1 MLREKTLGSIVLVG
15 ALFAMAAC
23 GDSSKSMNPTAP
35 SAVVAAS
42 LNADAGDA
50 TVASGPTG
58 GKGNSGKPDN
68 PGNGNG
74 NGKGDDKSDDKG
86 TSPSTPTPSAPPPT
100 NTSPVAP
107 SVPTNPSTSK
117 VEIEGVIS
125 ALAGTSITVNSR
137 TVSVPVGTVIRH
149 GSRTVAYSAL
159 RVGDRVHITARM
171 QGTVLEA
178 TEVKLQNSGGG
189 DDDGDDADDGDDT
202 DGVAGGGRVS
212 VSVVDASAA
221 ETGADTGL
229 FRLTRV
235 ASATLPLTT
244 PLTVTFT
251 LTGTATNGTDYTT
264 IPVTATFLAGQSAVD
279 VTVVPLADA
288 LAESTESVILTLT
301 AVAPYA
307 LGSSTSAT
315 VTITDA
321 ASVPVVSV
329 VALDA
334 AASETGP
341 DLGTFRFTR
350 TGSPT
355 SSLTVTYVVTGTAV
369 NGTDYQAIP
378 LTVMFLA
385 GQATADVFVIPT
397 ADGIVEGVET
407 VIVTLTDG
415 ASYDLG
421 APATATATVNIAG

>member
-15 ALFAMAAC
+15 ALFATAAC
-23 GDSSKSMNPTAP
+23 GDSSKSMNLTAP
-35 SAVVAAS
+35 SAVAAAS
-42 LNADAGDA
+42 LNAEAGDA
-50 TVASGPTG
+50 NATSGAT
-58 GKGNSGKPDN
+58 GNSNPKPKPVN

-74 NGKGDDKSDDKG
+74 NGNGP
-86 TSPSTPTPSAPPPT
+86 TPSTPTPPAPPPT

-107 SVPTNPSTSK
+107 SVPTNPTTGK

-125 ALAGTSITVNSR
+125 ALAGTSITVNGQ
-137 TVSVPVGTVIRH
+137 TVAVPVGTVIRH

-159 RVGDRVHITARM
+159 RIGDRVHITARM

-189 DDDGDDADDGDDT
+189 DDGDDGDD
-202 DGVAGGGRVS
+202 DGDDDEAAGGGRVS
-212 VSVVDASAA
+212 VSVVDAAA
-221 ETGADTGL
+221 SETGTDTAA

-235 ASATLPLTT
+235 ASATLPLTA
-244 PLTVTFT
+244 PLPVTFT

-264 IPVTATFLAGQSAVD
+264 VPLSATFLAGQSAVD

-288 LAESTESVILTLT
+288 LAESAESVILTLT
-301 AVAPYA
+301 SVAPYA
-307 LGSSTSAT
+307 LGSSTSGT

-321 ASVPVVSV
+321 ASLPVVSV
-329 VALDA
+329 VAFDA

-341 DLGTFRFTR
+341 DLGMFRFTR
-350 TGSPT
+350 TGSPA
-355 SSLTVTYVVTGTAV
+355 SSLTVTYAVTGTAV

-378 LTVMFLA
+378 VTVAFLA

-415 ASYDLG
+415 ATYDLG

>member
-15 ALFAMAAC
+15 ALFATAAC

-42 LNADAGDA
+42 LNAEAGDA
-50 TVASGPTG
+50 NATSGAT
-58 GKGNSGKPDN
+58 GNSNPKPKPVN

-74 NGKGDDKSDDKG
+74 NGNGP
-86 TSPSTPTPSAPPPT
+86 TPSTPTPPAPPPT

-107 SVPTNPSTSK
+107 RVPTNPTTGK

-125 ALAGTSITVNSR
+125 ALAGTSITVNGQ
-137 TVSVPVGTVIRH
+137 TVAVPVGTVIRH

-159 RVGDRVHITARM
+159 RIGDRVHITARM

-189 DDDGDDADDGDDT
+189 DDDGDDDDDD
-202 DGVAGGGRVS
+202 DVARGGSVS
-212 VSVVDASAA
+212 VSVVDPSAS
-221 ETGADTGL
+221 ETGVDTGT

-235 ASATLPLTT
+235 ASATLPLTA

-264 IPVTATFLAGQSAVD
+264 VPLSATFLAGQAVVD
-279 VTVVPLADA
+279 VTVAPLADA
-288 LAESTESVILTLT
+288 LAEGAESVILTLT
-301 AVAPYA
+301 SVAPYA
-307 LGSSTSAT
+307 LGSSTSGT
-315 VTITDA
+315 VTIADA

-329 VALDA
+329 VAFDA

-350 TGSPT
+350 TGSPA
-355 SSLTVTYVVTGTAV
+355 SPLTVTYVVTGTAT

-378 LTVMFLA
+378 LTVTFLA
-385 GQATADVFVIPT
+385 GQATVDVFVIPM
-397 ADGIVEGVET
+397 ADGIAEGVET

-415 ASYDLG
+415 ATYDLG

>member
-15 ALFAMAAC
+15 ALFATAAC

-42 LNADAGDA
+42 LNAEAGDA
-50 TVASGPTG
+50 NATSGAT
-58 GKGNSGKPDN
+58 GNSNPKPKPVN

-74 NGKGDDKSDDKG
+74 NGNGP
-86 TSPSTPTPSAPPPT
+86 TPSTPTPPAPPPT

-107 SVPTNPSTSK
+107 RVPTNPTTGK

-125 ALAGTSITVNSR
+125 ALAGTSITVNGQ
-137 TVSVPVGTVIRH
+137 TVAVPVGTVIRH

-159 RVGDRVHITARM
+159 RIGDRVHITARM

-189 DDDGDDADDGDDT
+189 DDDGDDDDDD
-202 DGVAGGGRVS
+202 DVARGGSVS
-212 VSVVDASAA
+212 VSVVDPSAS
-221 ETGADTGL
+221 ETGVDTGT

-235 ASATLPLTT
+235 ASATLPLTA

-264 IPVTATFLAGQSAVD
+264 VPLSATFLAGQAVVD
-279 VTVVPLADA
+279 VTVAPLADA
-288 LAESTESVILTLT
+288 LAEGAESVILTLT
-301 AVAPYA
+301 SVAPYA
-307 LGSSTSAT
+307 LGSSTSGT
-315 VTITDA
+315 VTIADA

-329 VALDA
+329 VAFDA

-350 TGSPT
+350 TGSPA
-355 SSLTVTYVVTGTAV
+355 SPMTVTYVVTGTAT

-378 LTVMFLA
+378 LTVTFLA
-385 GQATADVFVIPT
+385 GQATVDVFVIPM
-397 ADGIVEGVET
+397 ADGIAEGVET

-415 ASYDLG
+415 ATYDLG

>member
-1 MLREKTLGSIVLVG
+1 MLREKTLGSIGLVG
-15 ALFAMAAC
+15 ALFATAAC

-42 LNADAGDA
+42 LNAEAGDA
-50 TVASGPTG
+50 NATSGAT
-58 GKGNSGKPDN
+58 GNSNPKPKPVN

-74 NGKGDDKSDDKG
+74 NGNGP
-86 TSPSTPTPSAPPPT
+86 TPSTPTPPAPPPT

-107 SVPTNPSTSK
+107 RVPTNPTTGK

-125 ALAGTSITVNSR
+125 ALAGTSITVNGQ
-137 TVSVPVGTVIRH
+137 TVAVPVGTVIRH

-159 RVGDRVHITARM
+159 RIGDRVHITARM

-189 DDDGDDADDGDDT
+189 DDDGDDNDDDDN
-202 DGVAGGGRVS
+202 DDDEEAGGGRVS
-212 VSVVDASAA
+212 VSVVDASAS
-221 ETGADTGL
+221 ETGVDTGI

-235 ASATLPLTT
+235 ASATLPLTA

-264 IPVTATFLAGQSAVD
+264 VLLSATFLAGQSAVD

-288 LAESTESVILTLT
+288 LAESAESVILTLT
-301 AVAPYA
+301 SVAPYA
-307 LGSSTSAT
+307 LGSSTSGT
-315 VTITDA
+315 VTIADA

-329 VALDA
+329 VAFDA

-355 SSLTVTYVVTGTAV
+355 SPLTVRYVVTGTAV
-369 NGTDYQAIP
+369 NGTDYQTIP
-378 LTVMFLA
+378 VTVTFLA

-407 VIVTLTDG
+407 VIVTLIDG

>member
-1 MLREKTLGSIVLVG
+1 MLIVKTAGLVG
-15 ALFAMAAC
+15 LIGALLATAAC
-23 GDSSKSMNPTAP
+23 GDSSRSLNPTAP

-42 LNADAGDA
+42 INDEAGDA
-50 TVASGPTG
+50 TATSGAT
-58 GKGNSGKPDN
+58 GNSKPKPVN

-74 NGKGDDKSDDKG
+74 NGNGNG
-86 TSPSTPTPSAPPPT
+86 
-100 NTSPVAP
+100 
-107 SVPTNPSTSK
+107 PTNPTTGK
-117 VEIEGVIS
+117 VEIEGLIS
-125 ALAGTSITVNSR
+125 AIAGTSITVNSR

-159 RVGDRVHITARM
+159 RIGDRVHITARM

-178 TEVKLQNSGGG
+178 TEVKLQNPGGGG
-189 DDDGDDADDGDDT
+189 DDDGDDGDD
-202 DGVAGGGRVS
+202 DDDENKKGGGRVS
-212 VSVVDASAA
+212 VSVVDASAS
-221 ETGADTGL
+221 ETGADTGT

-235 ASATLPLTT
+235 ASATLPLTA

-264 IPVTATFLAGQSAVD
+264 VPLSATLLAGQSAVD
-279 VTVVPLADA
+279 VTVAPLADA
-288 LAESTESVILTLT
+288 LAEGAESVILTLT
-301 AVAPYA
+301 SVAPYA
-307 LGSSTSAT
+307 LGSSTSGT
-315 VTITDA
+315 VTIADA

-329 VALDA
+329 VAFDA

-355 SSLTVTYVVTGTAV
+355 SPLTVTYLVTGTAV

-378 LTVMFLA
+378 LTVTFLA

-415 ASYDLG
+415 ATYDLG

>member
-1 MLREKTLGSIVLVG
+1 MLIVKTAGLVG
-15 ALFAMAAC
+15 LIGALLATAAC
-23 GDSSKSMNPTAP
+23 GDSSRSLNPTAP

-42 LNADAGDA
+42 MNDEAGDA
-50 TVASGPTG
+50 NATSGPTG
-58 GKGNSGKPDN
+58 KPVN

-74 NGKGDDKSDDKG
+74 NGNGNG
-86 TSPSTPTPSAPPPT
+86 PTPSTPTPPAPPPT
-100 NTSPVAP
+100 N
-107 SVPTNPSTSK
+107 PTTGK
-117 VEIEGVIS
+117 VEIEGLIS
-125 ALAGTSITVNSR
+125 AIAGTSITVNGQ
-137 TVSVPVGTVIRH
+137 TVAVPVGTVIRH

-159 RVGDRVHITARM
+159 RIGDRVHITARM

-178 TEVKLQNSGGG
+178 TEVKLQNPGGG
-189 DDDGDDADDGDDT
+189 DDDGDDDDEA
-202 DGVAGGGRVS
+202 AGGSVS
-212 VSVVDASAA
+212 VSIVDASAS
-221 ETGADTGL
+221 ETGADTGADTGT

-235 ASATLPLTT
+235 ASATLPLTA

-264 IPVTATFLAGQSAVD
+264 VPLSATFLAGQSAVE
-279 VTVVPLADA
+279 VTVAPLADA
-288 LAESTESVILTLT
+288 LAEGAESVILTLT
-301 AVAPYA
+301 SVAPYA
-307 LGSSTSAT
+307 LGSSTSGT
-315 VTITDA
+315 VTIADA
-321 ASVPVVSV
+321 VPVVSV
-329 VALDA
+329 VAFDA

-355 SSLTVTYVVTGTAV
+355 SPLTVTYVVTGTAV

-378 LTVMFLA
+378 LTVTFLA

-407 VIVTLTDG
+407 AIVTLTDG
-415 ASYDLG
+415 ATYDLG